1 MPIYEL
7 ARANAR
13 AHRDGAYGPSA
24 AFQMLAQSL
33 PKAVND
39 LSSTFARHS
48 PRLAVG
54 ELAFVLEK
62 THILWPYVHGLA
74 VVLNDS
80 TIYFQHFAFM
90 DDVVVHHPL
99 YFEQVRA
106 RSVRVKNHFA
116 LFQVSFRNWLPVR
129 LADCPRPRCTFFV
142 LLGHRRASLSVR
154 GKPRSTTPPHCSHS
168 TFASAG
174 ASL

>member
-24 AFQMLAQSL
+24 AFQMFAQSS
-33 PKAVND
+33 PKTVND
-39 LSSTFARHS
+39 LSSTFARRS

-62 THILWPYVHGLA
+62 THILWPYVHGFA

-80 TIYFQHFAFM
+80 TIYF
-90 DDVVVHHPL
+90 
-99 YFEQVRA
+99 
-106 RSVRVKNHFA
+106 
-116 LFQVSFRNWLPVR
+116 
-129 LADCPRPRCTFFV
+129 
-142 LLGHRRASLSVR
+142 
-154 GKPRSTTPPHCSHS
+154 
-168 TFASAG
+168 
-174 ASL
+174 